1 MNVDLVLRK
10 KRIFWTSDLAEFYA
24 VLGDNLDRTRAGL
37 SGLSAAATPLARM
50 PALRAEQRTASSITP
65 TIDAER

>member
-24 VLGDNLDRTRAGL
+24 VLGDISTALDWLERAVRG
-37 SGLSAAATPLARM
+37 GDAASKDT
-50 PALRAEQRTASSITP
+50 
-65 TIDAER
+65 